1 MKKYSVLLSSLL
13 IAFYG
18 CNSYEQLPMAL
29 ETTNNTNETIPI
41 EEAVSNL
48 NAFISDIMPSTRNSE
63 GRLKVASLCAFGM
76 NDIDVSTRSSEDTDL
91 PDTLMYLVN
100 FEDNAGFAVL
110 SANRRLSSNI
120 YAVTENGQISGTDF
134 KKAYSLLNETP
145 QIDSCAER
153 SLKDMGQTTVPA
165 LILSAMINDIS
176 IQKNGPEENLVDDK
190 NPDFNEGS
198 LGSSPTYTLEKYG
211 PFLKTKWK
219 QRYPFNDLL
228 NGCPAG
234 CVAVAT
240 AQIIVANRVSNTMI
254 FNGMQCSWDTLD
266 SVYNY
271 TSPSDPGSVRARKQ
285 AANFMKVIGDSDHCD
300 IDYGTDGSSGLAKGA
315 KRTFKALGYH
325 NVNKYTSFSSE
336 NKSRANTMLKNGKPV
351 YLDGCISWSSKGHA
365 WVLDGYLLRREN
377 GTEREYYHINWG
389 WNGARDGYY
398 FCGTFDTTCGRFK
411 DSNIDANTNLDK
423 DGCESNYTWT
433 YRMVTYDL

>member
-1 MKKYSVLLSSLL
+1 MS
-13 IAFYG
+13 
-18 CNSYEQLPMAL
+18 
-29 ETTNNTNETIPI
+29 ETIPI

-48 NAFISDIMPSTRNSE
+48 NAFISDIMPSTRSSE
-63 GRLKVASLCAFGM
+63 EKTKVASVCAFGM
-76 NDIDVSTRSSEDTDL
+76 KDIALRTRSSEEANL

-100 FEDNAGFAVL
+100 FEGNAGFAVL

-120 YAVTENGQISGTDF
+120 YAVTENGQISGEDF
-134 KKAYSLLNETP
+134 INAYSLLNEDSQT
-145 QIDSCAER
+145 DSCAENR
-153 SLKDMGQTTVPA
+153 LKDMGQITVPA
-165 LILSAMINDIS
+165 LILSSMMNDIS
-176 IQKNGPEENLVDDK
+176 IQNNGPEENLVDDK

-198 LGSSPTYTLEKYG
+198 LGSSPTYTREKYG
-211 PFLKTKWK
+211 PFLKTKWN
-219 QRYPFNDLL
+219 QRSPFNDLL

-254 FNGMQCSWDTLD
+254 FNGMQCSWNSLD

-271 TSPSDPGSVRARKQ
+271 TSPSDPGSVWARKQ

-315 KRTFKALGYH
+315 KHTFKALGYH

-351 YLDGCISWSSKGHA
+351 YLGGCTSWSLEGHA

-423 DGCESNYTWT
+423 GGCESNYTWT